1 MNKWT
6 AGLLA
11 VVLMLGITACG
22 TDKEA
27 GGNATNG
34 GNANQGNKVETTT
47 DSNAIPTLEELLTK
61 SAEASKAMK
70 SFSMEASIDQDIT
83 VTQGEQKQ
91 EQNVKMTITSD
102 MITDPLQIFQ
112 EIKMN
117 VAGQG
122 ETEMKQYI
130 SKEGVYS
137 NVDGTW
143 SKQPDDSVE
152 KLLASMEDSANP
164 DKQLSQFKKISKDTK
179 ITVEGDEYVLTADV
193 SGDSVKELAKELMS
207 QSGGSNEQTV
217 AMMEQMNIKNIK
229 MTSVVNKKS
238 FLPTR
243 ADINMTMEMEQ
254 DGAGISLEMAM
265 KTSFSKYN
273 EINEIKVP
281 QEALDSAK

>member
-22 TDKEA
+22 KEKEA
-27 GGNATNG
+27 DGNAANG
-34 GNANQGNKVETTT
+34 GNANQGNKVEATT
-47 DSNAIPTLEELLTK
+47 DSNATPTLEELLTK
-61 SAEASKAMK
+61 SAEASKTMK

-83 VTQGEQKQ
+83 VTQGEEKQ

>member
-1 MNKWT
+1 M
-6 AGLLA
+6 
-11 VVLMLGITACG
+11 VLMLGITACG
-22 TDKEA
+22 KEKEA
-27 GGNATNG
+27 GGNAANG
-34 GNANQGNKVETTT
+34 GNANQGNKVEATT
-47 DSNAIPTLEELLTK
+47 DSNEIPTLEELLTK

-70 SFSMEASIDQDIT
+70 SFTMEASIDQDIT
-83 VTQGEQKQ
+83 MTQGEQKQ
-91 EQNVKMTITSD
+91 EQNIKMTITSD

-143 SKQPDDSVE
+143 SKQPDDAVD

-179 ITVEGDEYVLTADV
+179 ITVKGDEYVLTADV
-193 SGDSVKELAKELMS
+193 SGDAVKELAKELMS

-243 ADINMTMEMEQ
+243 ADINMTLDMEQ
-254 DGAGISLEMAM
+254 DGASISLEMAM